1 MASED
6 VARAHWEAI
15 MVEGH
20 RDMFEMNYL
29 AATGQQCPVL
39 NVTLPRLK

>member
-1 MASED
+1 
-6 VARAHWEAI
+6 